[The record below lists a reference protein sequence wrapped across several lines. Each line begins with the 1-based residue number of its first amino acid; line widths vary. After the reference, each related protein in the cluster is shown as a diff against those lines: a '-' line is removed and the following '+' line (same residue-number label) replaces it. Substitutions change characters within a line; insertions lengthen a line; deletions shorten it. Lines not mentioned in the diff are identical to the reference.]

1 MLAVG
6 VFLTFGRWPCCCGRM
21 TPARYRT
28 LHWAIFLQMIGI
40 VLLAKGMFYL
50 HW

>member
-1 MLAVG
+1 
-6 VFLTFGRWPCCCGRM
+6 M

>member
-1 MLAVG
+1 
-6 VFLTFGRWPCCCGRM
+6 M
-21 TPARYRT
+21 TPARYRAI
-28 LHWAIFLQMIGI
+28 HWAILLQMIGI

>member
-1 MLAVG
+1 
-6 VFLTFGRWPCCCGRM
+6 
-21 TPARYRT
+21 RYRAI
-28 LHWAIFLQMIGI
+28 HWAILLQMIGI